1 MRTDNLDFLRE
12 VVPIISQI
20 KKGGADTMIK
30 KLLLNKTGSGFVKG
44 KFLVDILPEMQFLT
58 EPSTQNGLFD
68 QATHLIMNQ
77 VLFPLILL
85 VVVIGILI
93 IIWNWIKRK

>member
-1 MRTDNLDFLRE
+1 
-12 VVPIISQI
+12 
-20 KKGGADTMIK
+20 MIK
-30 KLLLNKTGSGFVKG
+30 ELVLNKTGSGFVKG
-44 KFLVDILPEMQFLT
+44 KLLVDMLPEMQFLT
-58 EPSTQNGLFD
+58 ESSAQNGPFD
-68 QATHLIMNQ
+68 QVTHLIMNQ